1 MLYCHLPRPSVPPNC
16 VLLYCPTGR
25 AVLPG
30 PAAQRRSC
38 PLRAPLPR
46 KHGPLLRRQH
56 RLLQVLPGRRPA
68 VQGLCPGGEGRGRGA
83 KRQEGERGEGVI
95 PVVRGLSLAPQPYG
109 PPCSFTPSS
118 ASSLSVPPLRL
129 CPPPHAHQPPAPP
142 PPRRSPSRG
151 AAPCCWTCCW
161 CAPCPRARPP
171 QREQRDLSTSRG
183 RI

>member
-25 AVLPG
+25 AVPPG

-46 KHGPLLRRQH
+46 KHGPLLRGQH
-56 RLLQVLPGRRPA
+56 PLLQVLPGRRSA

-118 ASSLSVPPLRL
+118 ASSFCPSPETIPLPLLISPLPP
-129 CPPPHAHQPPAPP
+129 PPPH
-142 PPRRSPSRG
+142 RSPSHV

-161 CAPCPRARPP
+161 CALCPRARPP
-171 QREQRDLSTSRG
+171 QQEQRDLSTSRG